1 MPSAIPYDPALALG
15 NLVSLERLEVLEQIA
30 AAHAPADAAED
41 TLNSLI
47 SAKRSLDMTS
57 QELAGMGIDT
67 SEVDAESVSVGK
79 DIATAAQ
86 AFAKTKVA
94 AIKAAQPLK
103 AKISGISD
111 SVESP
116 VDFNRSQLKQM
127 PLSADSLKM
136 NVQFFSNDTSDS
148 RSGTHASK
156 IASFVSGQVGFFG
169 DEFATQASGSA
180 ASQVDSQVQNHDI
193 AGTLVISV
201 TCTHKDAVLL
211 APFILDVDKGIRAF
225 NSCFPDAMIKTDS
238 IASMQQ
244 VAAQSNT
251 KEEKALTILSGAT
264 MGSCFIGM
272 VHILNTTET
281 RSSEAMESV
290 AASLQTQFKVA
301 GWFENASG
309 GFGVNSAFSKDAKSL
324 LSAQNVTSHC
334 TLVTVGSIPSIKS
347 NEVQMG
353 VKQFANS
360 DGDKSMTAL
369 LKLQGAMATDQESV
383 SSAADRARTGQEF
396 MAMKSNQ
403 MESALSA
410 LSDIDDGKNK
420 VIDTNSMMDAL
431 DDYIQKSL
439 AGNIGAPITYYLK
452 RITASQLAQAWMAKY
467 FPSKYISISADDS
480 GSGGGA
486 GSSGGA
492 SEGNSGGNRSGDSGS
507 GGDGGSN

>member
-1 MPSAIPYDPALALG
+1 MPSTIPYDPALALG
-15 NLVSLERLEVLEQIA
+15 NLVSLERLHLLEQIA
-30 AAHAPADAAED
+30 AVCAPADAAED

-67 SEVDAESVSVGK
+67 SEVDTESVSVGK
-79 DIATAAQ
+79 DVATAAQ
-86 AFAKTKVA
+86 TFAKSKAA

-103 AKISGISD
+103 TKMSGISD

-116 VDFNRSQLKQM
+116 VDFDRSQIKQI

-156 IASFVSGQVGFFG
+156 IASFVSAQVGFLG
-169 DEFATQASGSA
+169 DEFAMQASGSA
-180 ASQVDSQVQNHDI
+180 ASQVSSQVQNHDI

-201 TCTHKDAVLL
+201 TCTHKDSLLL
-211 APFILDVDKGIRAF
+211 APFVLDVDKGIRAF
-225 NSCFPDAMIKTDS
+225 NSYFPDAMIETNS
-238 IASMQQ
+238 IASIRQ
-244 VAAQSNT
+244 VAAKSDT
-251 KEEKALTILSGAT
+251 KDEKALIVLSGAT

-281 RSSEAMESV
+281 RSSETMESV

-301 GWFENASG
+301 SWFENASG
-309 GFGVNSAFSKDAKSL
+309 GFGVSSSFSKDAKAL

-334 TLVTVGSIPSIKS
+334 TLVSIGSIPSIKS

-353 VKQFANS
+353 VKRFADS

-369 LKLQGAMATDQESV
+369 LKLQGATASDFVSV
-383 SSAADRARTGQEF
+383 SSAADRARTGQEL
-396 MAMKSNQ
+396 MAMKGNQ

-420 VIDTNSMMDAL
+420 VIDANSMMDAL
-431 DDYIQKSL
+431 DDYIQKCL

-467 FPSKYISISADDS
+467 FPSKYISFSADDS
-480 GSGGGA
+480 GTGRDGGA
-486 GSSGGA
+486 GGA
-492 SEGNSGGNRSGDSGS
+492 SGGNSGGKGSDGDSDR
-507 GGDGGSN
+507 DGGGP